1 MQVSP
6 SGKVSAMDFSGVNHV
21 HPVGGLAI
29 TAAAAIATM
38 VRRVQVPIVLLTVAC
53 FIPSAQRVVIAGADF
68 NFVRLM
74 VLVCL
79 VRIAARGE
87 FSGIRWNAIDT
98 AMAIGAVAKVVC
110 APMLRGEA
118 SDLVSAVGLNFESVG
133 AYMIVRAT
141 VRSIHDARLL
151 VLWAAGLCVAAVPFF
166 LIERMTGRNLFSI
179 FGGIAEFTAIR
190 EGRLRCQG
198 PFAHAILAGCHFV
211 AWIPLWIALALSTE
225 RRSKWL
231 GILGVVS
238 GFLIVFFC
246 ASSTP
251 LVALIFGCAV
261 WLIYPVR
268 GHLRLLWVCGIV
280 LVLTLHFSMK
290 HPVWHLI
297 SRIDLVGGSTGY
309 HRYRLIEAAVDRLSE
324 WWLFGTPSTY
334 HWGTQLFDVTNQFIL
349 EGVRGGVWAL
359 LAMCAAFVFA
369 FGSIG
374 SDLRSIATR
383 RRLTPSRTSTS
394 AAILRNDELFV
405 LAIGAT
411 LAAHCAIFLAVS
423 YFGQTLLIWLFII
436 GIAGAHRQWSRVSRA
451 ESPVD
456 ARAERIGVPPSRPS
470 LESRGRPSRDD
481 RRRDVEPLPVLH
493 SNPSEGVHS
502 GTRTAF
508 GSVGS
513 ADNCQGVS

>member
-21 HPVGGLAI
+21 HPVGGVAI
-29 TAAAAIATM
+29 TIAAAIATM
-38 VRRVQVPIVLLTVAC
+38 VRRVHVPIVLLTVAC

-79 VRIAARGE
+79 ARIAVRGE
-87 FSGIRWNAIDT
+87 ISGIRWNVIDT
-98 AMAIGAVAKVVC
+98 AMAVGACAKILC
-110 APMLRGEA
+110 APMLRGEV
-118 SDLVSAVGLNFESVG
+118 SDLISAVGLNFESFG
-133 AYMIVRAT
+133 AYIIVRAT
-141 VRSIHDARLL
+141 VRSIDDARLL
-151 VLWAAGLCVAAVPFF
+151 VLWAAGLCALAVPFF
-166 LIERMTGRNLFSI
+166 LVERTTGRNLFAI
-179 FGGIAEFTAIR
+179 FGGIAEFTVIR

-211 AWIPLWIALALSTE
+211 AWIPLWIALVFSTE
-225 RRSKWL
+225 RVSRML
-231 GILGVVS
+231 GILGIAS

-261 WLIYPVR
+261 WMIFPVR
-268 GHLRLLWVCGIV
+268 AHLRLLWVLGLV
-280 LVLTLHFSMK
+280 LILTLHFTMK

-309 HRYRLIEAAVDRLSE
+309 HRYRLIEAAVSRFSE
-324 WWLFGTPSTY
+324 WWLFGTPSTS

-359 LAMCAAFVFA
+359 IALCAAIVFA
-369 FGSIG
+369 FASIG
-374 SDLRSIATR
+374 ADLRKIAAR
-383 RRLTPSRTSTS
+383 RQLPSSRASGV
-394 AAILRNDELFV
+394 AAGLRNDEFFV
-405 LAIGAT
+405 FAIGAT

-436 GIAGAHRQWSRVSRA
+436 GIAGAHRQWSRAPQPLTR
-451 ESPVD
+451 P
-456 ARAERIGVPPSRPS
+456 IGS
-470 LESRGRPSRDD
+470 LENRVPNSFEWARRRPGSD
-481 RRRDVEPLPVLH
+481 RRREVEPLPIINKEA
-493 SNPSEGVHS
+493 S
-502 GTRTAF
+502 
-508 GSVGS
+508 
-513 ADNCQGVS
+513 